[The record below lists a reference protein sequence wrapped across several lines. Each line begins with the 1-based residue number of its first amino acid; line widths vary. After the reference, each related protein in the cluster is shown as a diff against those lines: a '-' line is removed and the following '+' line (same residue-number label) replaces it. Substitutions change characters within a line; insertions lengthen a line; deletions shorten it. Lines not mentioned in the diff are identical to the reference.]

1 MLQAKVHYKE
11 YRIASIIFFAVAA
24 GLYILAAMAM
34 LFAVLS
40 MQNLSLFSAVG
51 KFSDIA
57 NAVMVAV
64 PATVFGN
71 MALAGGL
78 ICFALYF

>member
-1 MLQAKVHYKE
+1 MKYRE
-11 YRIASIIFFAVAA
+11 YRNAAIVLFAVAA
-24 GLYILAAMAM
+24 GLYILAAMAL

-40 MQNLSLFSAVG
+40 MQNLTLFSAVG

-57 NAVMVAV
+57 NAVMVAIL
-64 PATVFGN
+64 AEIFDN
-71 MALAGGL
+71 MALAGGF

>member
-1 MLQAKVHYKE
+1 MKYRE
-11 YRIASIIFFAVAA
+11 YRHAAIVLFAIAV

-40 MQNLSLFSAVG
+40 MQNLTLFSAVG
-51 KFSDIA
+51 KFSDVL
-57 NAVMVAV
+57 NALMVAV
-64 PATVFGN
+64 LASVFGN

-78 ICFALYF
+78 VSLALYF